1 MKKIKLAV
9 IGCGNMAQAI
19 IGKMV
24 APITTAAFKSNH
36 KKLIISVCDTDEN
49 KLLKVEDCCTTTTN
63 AQAAIDESDLVLIA
77 VKPQAAEQLSKQINV
92 GNRIVI
98 SIMAG
103 ITVDRLK
110 DLTGANKVVRVM
122 PNLNAK
128 VGESFNA
135 YVIDGITDPDELQ
148 TVEELLLSFGR
159 ACEVKESDMDS
170 ITGISGSGPAFV
182 FMTIKA
188 FFEEA
193 LSRGFSAEAA
203 KELALTTIIG
213 SAYTV
218 ENMRDLSKLDELID
232 SVCSKGGTT
241 IEGVNYLR
249 ENNYE
254 TTIKT
259 AIERAINR
267 SAEMSKENK

>member
-1 MKKIKLAV
+1 MKKISLAV

-19 IGKMV
+19 IEKMTS
-24 APITTAAFKSNH
+24 PMTAAALKSNR
-36 KKLIISVCDTDEN
+36 KKLSICACDTDEN
-49 KLLKVEDCCTTTTN
+49 KLLRVENVCSTTTN
-63 AQAAIDESDLVLIA
+63 AQTAIDESDYVLLA
-77 VKPQAAEQLSKQINV
+77 VKPQAAEGLSKQINV
-92 GNRIVI
+92 GNRTVI

-103 ITVDRLK
+103 VTLDRLK
-110 DLTGANKVVRVM
+110 SLLNAKKVVRVM

-135 YVIDGITDPDELQ
+135 YVTDGITDSDELQ
-148 TVEELLLSFGR
+148 TIEELLLSFGQAR
-159 ACEVKESDMDS
+159 KVKESDMDS

-188 FFEEA
+188 FYEEA
-193 LSRGFSAEAA
+193 LSRGFGADDA
-203 KELALTTIIG
+203 KEIALTTIIG

-249 ENNYE
+249 ENKYE
-254 TTIKT
+254 RTVRM

-267 SAEMSKENK
+267 SVEMSKESK